1 MATIKQTIETTKTAM
16 EMRLLID
23 GKVLSRPE
31 LALLLD
37 THHWDGNVLH
47 ASGKMGRGTI
57 TLRDNA
63 VDIDIEL
70 SFFGSAAKGAIEQT
84 LSEQIKKIGMGK

>member
-1 MATIKQTIETTKTAM
+1 MANIKQTIETSKTAM

-23 GKVLSRPE
+23 SKVLTRPE
-31 LALLLD
+31 LSMLVS
-37 THHWDGNVLH
+37 THEWKGNVLH
-47 ASGKMGRGTI
+47 ASGKLGHGTI
-57 TLRDNA
+57 TLRDNF

-84 LSEQIKKIGMGK
+84 LSEQIKRLR